1 MTITYRQAVPEDT
14 PACVV
19 LRGMTR
25 ENAFSVERLAEAGV
39 TLESW
44 QAGIADGSL
53 PGHVATERGK
63 IVGYCFGE
71 RETGEIA
78 VLALLPEHEG
88 QGAGRTLLN
97 LVVDEFKALG
107 FARLFLSCSSDPG
120 RALLRLLPA
129 SGLDL
134 DRHLRRS
141 RRRDSRIPPY
151 LSRARRLPR
160 RAGPICNIGAW
171 NRSTLV
177 V

>member
-1 MTITYRQAVPEDT
+1 MTIAYRRAVPEDT

-44 QAGIADGSL
+44 RAAIADDSL
-53 PGHVATERGK
+53 PGHVATVEGR

-97 LVVDEFKALG
+97 LVVAEFRALG
-107 FARLFLSCSSDPG
+107 LTRLFLSCSSDPAVRSYG
-120 RALLRLLPA
+120 FY
-129 SGLDL
+129 
-134 DRHLRRS
+134 RHLGWTSTGTFDDRN
-141 RRRDSRIPPY
+141 DEILEY
-151 LSRARRLPR
+151 LFA
-160 RAGPICNIGAW
+160 
-171 NRSTLV
+171 
-177 V
+177 

>member
-1 MTITYRQAVPEDT
+1 MTIAYRRAVPEDT

-71 RETGEIA
+71 RGSGEIA

-88 QGAGRTLLN
+88 QGVGRALLN
-97 LVVDEFKALG
+97 LVVGEFKGFG
-107 FARLFLSCSSDPG
+107 FARLFLSCSSDPAVRSYG
-120 RALLRLLPA
+120 FY
-129 SGLDL
+129 
-134 DRHLRRS
+134 RHLGWASTGSFDDRG
-141 RRRDSRIPPY
+141 DEILEY
-151 LSRARRLPR
+151 LF
-160 RAGPICNIGAW
+160 
-171 NRSTLV
+171 T
-177 V
+177 